1 MSRNN
6 GQKYRNFMAFRRKN
20 LERQN
25 GMPAAGG
32 MNNQNSGR
40 AFEAGGSHGPS
51 VEDMIHKH
59 KLFAMINGD
68 KLLKYARDNYIVMGR
83 GAVTV
88 MGDELAN
95 YDPYASTPFG
105 IGLMYANP
113 SIVKMLP
120 AKIASR
126 AVGMV
131 EAYDVEKMFVFL
143 VVSTNGQ
150 SVYTFGMP
158 FGTSADEAIDS
169 EGGLP

>member
-1 MSRNN
+1 
-6 GQKYRNFMAFRRKN
+6 MAFRQKN
-20 LERQN
+20 LERQKGN
-25 GMPAAGG
+25 LETGRAH
-32 MNNQNSGR
+32 NQYSGR

-59 KLFAMINGD
+59 KLFAIFNSD

-95 YDPYASTPFG
+95 YDPYTSTPFE

-113 SIVKMLP
+113 SIVEMLP

-143 VVSTNGQ
+143 VVSTKGQ

-158 FGTSADEAIDS
+158 FWASDNVAVDA
-169 EGGLP
+169 EGGNE